1 MTDVYKLYGAA
12 ISLYT
17 GKARAYLRYKNVP
30 FIEES
35 GSPDIFERIGFRMI
49 PVLHTPD
56 DNLIQDTTD
65 IIDYIE
71 KEHGGSSVY
80 PESATQKLVALLFEV
95 YGDEWL
101 IIPAMHYRWAYNLD
115 YILEEFGKMA
125 VPDASSAEQRE
136 IGEKMSA
143 SFRGSLPFLGITD
156 ETIPAVEACYEELL
170 DHLNQHFEHHWYLF
184 GTRPSIGDYG
194 LMGPLYAHNYRDPA
208 SGDIMKRLAP
218 NVVRWI
224 DLMNTPAP
232 NSGHFLPDD
241 EIPETLLPILKRIFL
256 DCIPA
261 MVDTIRATGEWIE
274 VNSEADELP
283 RSIGEHSFQIGGV
296 QGKRMIR
303 PFNQWM
309 FQRPLAYYQ
318 SLQGAD
324 RNRADEL
331 LRSVGGY
338 ELMQTEVKHPL
349 TRSNYKLVKQAD

>member
-1 MTDVYKLYGAA
+1 MSDVYKLYGAA

-30 FIEES
+30 FIEEP

-56 DNLIQDTTD
+56 DSLVQDTSE
-65 IIDYIE
+65 IIDHIE
-71 KEHGGSSVY
+71 QVHGGVSVY
-80 PESATQKLVALLFEV
+80 PEGAAQKFIALLIEV

-101 IIPAMHYRWAYNLD
+101 VMPAMHYRWNYNLD
-115 YILEEFGKMA
+115 YILQEFGKMM
-125 VPDASSAEQRE
+125 VPDASAKEQVE
-136 IGEKMSA
+136 VGTKMSA
-143 SFRGSLPFLGITD
+143 AFSGSLPFLGVTE
-156 ETIPAVEACYEELL
+156 ETIPAIEACYEELL
-170 DHLNQHFEHHWYLF
+170 SQLDEHFKNHWYLF

-194 LMGPLYAHNYRDPA
+194 LMGPLYAHNFRDPA

-241 EIPETLLPILKRIFL
+241 EVPETLLPILKRIFS
-256 DCIPA
+256 DCVPA
-261 MVDTIRATGEWIE
+261 MVDTIRAAGEWIDQNPDTE
-274 VNSEADELP
+274 ELP
-283 RSIGEHSFQIGGV
+283 RAIGEHTFQVGGV
-296 QGKRMIR
+296 EGKRMIR

-309 FQRPLAYYQ
+309 FQRPLEFYQ
-318 SLQGAD
+318 SLEGK
-324 RNRADEL
+324 NREKVDEL

-338 ELMQTEVKHPL
+338 ELMQTEIRHRL
-349 TRSNYKLVKQAD
+349 TRLNYRLVVDR

>member
-1 MTDVYKLYGAA
+1 MSDVYKLYGAA

-35 GSPDIFERIGFRMI
+35 GGPEIFERIGFRMI

-56 DNLIQDTTD
+56 DMLVQDTSD
-65 IIDYIE
+65 IIDHIE
-71 KEHGGSSVY
+71 TAHGGASVY
-80 PESATQKLVALLFEV
+80 PEGAAQKLVALLIEV

-101 IIPAMHYRWAYNLD
+101 VMPAMHYRWAYNLD

-125 VPDASSAEQRE
+125 VPNATPAEQRE
-136 IGEKMSA
+136 VGEKMSA
-143 SFRGSLPFLGITD
+143 AFRGSLPFLGVTK
-156 ETIPAVEACYEELL
+156 ETVPAIEACYEELL
-170 DHLNQHFEHHWYLF
+170 GQLNEHFKHHWYLF

-194 LMGPLYAHNYRDPA
+194 LMGPLYAHNFRDPA

-232 NSGHFLPDD
+232 NSGNFLAED
-241 EIPETLLPILKRIFL
+241 EVPETLLPILKRIFS

-261 MVDTIRATGEWIE
+261 MVDTIHATGEWIE
-274 VNSEADELP
+274 ENPDTDELP
-283 RSIGEHSFQIGGV
+283 RAIGEHTFQVGDA

-309 FQRPLAYYQ
+309 FQRPLDYYH
-318 SLQGAD
+318 SLEGVDRKNAD
-324 RNRADEL
+324 DV
-331 LRSVGGY
+331 LRRVDGY
-338 ELMQTEVKHPL
+338 DLMQTQIKHRL
-349 TRSNYKLVKQAD
+349 KRENYKLVKE